1 MVESQRLLS
10 RPEEEKALFYLQIKE
25 VYAIKCI
32 VNTITLKW
40 LEYAKADLEAAEVLT
55 KSGKTSHSY
64 QLAILHCHQAIEKI
78 LKTWMVSK
86 NEVPKRIHDLVK
98 LAQDADIKIS
108 ERSLKYIS
116 ELYPHYQPA
125 RYPDISYQQTVLK
138 YDSNKA
144 QYHLGKTKELFR
156 WLEKKIL
163 RK

>member
-1 MVESQRLLS
+1 MN
-10 RPEEEKALFYLQIKE
+10 
-25 VYAIKCI
+25 AI
-32 VNTITLKW
+32 TIKW

-64 QLAILHCHQAIEKI
+64 QLAILHCHQALEKI

-98 LAQDADIKIS
+98 LARDVDIKMP
-108 ERSLKYIS
+108 EHFLKYIS
-116 ELYPHYQPA
+116 ELNPHYQPA
-125 RYPDISYQQTVLK
+125 RYPDILYQQAVLR

-144 QYHLGKTKELFR
+144 KYHLGKTKELFR